1 MANDKGLFRNELAQK
16 TKAPFYLINYLYSLG
31 KLPLIKKG
39 KQGRA
44 HIYAPECINIINK
57 YRSEANNHA
66 V

>member
-1 MANDKGLFRNELAQK
+1 MENNNGLFRNELAQK

-44 HIYAPECINIINK
+44 HIYSHECIDIINN
-57 YRSEANNHA
+57 YRSEARNES
-66 V
+66 